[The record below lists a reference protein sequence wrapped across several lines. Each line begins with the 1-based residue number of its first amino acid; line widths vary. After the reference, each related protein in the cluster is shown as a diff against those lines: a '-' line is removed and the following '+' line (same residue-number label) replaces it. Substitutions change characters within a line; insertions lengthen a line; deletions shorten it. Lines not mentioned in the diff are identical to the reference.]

1 MKTSRVT
8 YKQKRM
14 IYVRPITEIINMEV
28 ISPLADSANAGA
40 GGGDSE
46 NFGKKSEQITPTEDE
61 TFYDFKRVGWDTN
74 MWDDNK

>member
-1 MKTSRVT
+1 
-8 YKQKRM
+8 
-14 IYVRPITEIINMEV
+14 MEV

-46 NFGKKSEQITPTEDE
+46 NFGKKSQQITPTEDE